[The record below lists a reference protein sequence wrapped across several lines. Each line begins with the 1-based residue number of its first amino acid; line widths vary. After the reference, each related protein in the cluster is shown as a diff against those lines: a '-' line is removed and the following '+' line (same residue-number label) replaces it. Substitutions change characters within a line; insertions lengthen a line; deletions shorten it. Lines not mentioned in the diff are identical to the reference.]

1 MILSQGGFQAPKKIK
16 RREEEP
22 SNEGGTAF
30 IREKMLA
37 VRLACRLRKHY
48 WVTFLVVL
56 LQTKKILLKTT
67 KLRNDDVE
75 ISVVDVLLSVVL
87 SERVCSFV
95 EKSMENTVA
104 VKLLGR

>member
-1 MILSQGGFQAPKKIK
+1 MSQGGFQAPKKIK

-30 IREKMLA
+30 IRKKMLA
-37 VRLACRLRKHY
+37 VRLACRLRKY
-48 WVTFLVVL
+48 SWVTFLVVL
-56 LQTKKILLKTT
+56 LQTKKILLKKT
-67 KLRNDDVE
+67 KLRDDDVE
-75 ISVVDVLLSVVL
+75 ISVVDVSLSVVL

-95 EKSMENTVA
+95 EKSMENSVV